1 MVDNVSILLY
11 IFKVL
16 YYFKVV
22 IVMNSNNSL
31 LVRAL
36 KLNAAFSGISAI
48 LLIAAGGWVA
58 VQLGLPSALNVYV
71 VAGFLL
77 LFSLQLWNIV
87 RTRTIRTWEIAS
99 IIVGDLAWVIASLV
113 LVALYYRSLTTT
125 GLVLVDI
132 VALAVLIFAIMQI
145 RGLREY
151 RRAASC

>member
-22 IVMNSNNSL
+22 TVMNSNNSL

-99 IIVGDLAWVIASLV
+99 IIGGDLAWVIASLV